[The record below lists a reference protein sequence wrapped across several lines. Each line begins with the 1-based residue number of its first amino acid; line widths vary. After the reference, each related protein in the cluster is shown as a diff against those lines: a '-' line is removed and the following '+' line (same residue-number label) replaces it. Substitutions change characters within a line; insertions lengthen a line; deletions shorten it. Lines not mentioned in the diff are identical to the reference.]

1 MQKLMEILAA
11 WLVRQEVTTV
21 LLFLHLA
28 TVLGLA
34 WYTIQIGVPLHL
46 QMIQEGY
53 ERIES
58 SHEKQLDRVVDLLSA
73 EQRKKNNVPTT
84 SSREKTTSVR
94 PFDYQLTP

>member
-1 MQKLMEILAA
+1 MQKFMEIMAGWLAK
-11 WLVRQEVTTV
+11 QEVTTV

-53 ERIES
+53 ERIET

-73 EQRKKNNVPTT
+73 EQRKNKTSPTVFP
-84 SSREKTTSVR
+84 REKTTSTR
-94 PFDYQLTP
+94 SLDYQAVP